1 MGHWQELGQT
11 VFISLIFAF
20 LLAKLISIVIS
31 FREENLRVSRE
42 VAEPDLPEPLSTG
55 SFEVEE
61 PLKNSSSDSIEAENS
76 RVLQE
81 SGVSEVP
88 RALSEV
94 AEHSKLHG
102 ESFLDDDDDDWEGV
116 ESTELDESFSAATSF
131 VATMATDRSSQKV
144 SNETQLELYGL
155 YKIATEGPCN
165 IPQPS
170 ALKISARAKW
180 NAWQRL
186 GTMPPEE
193 AMQRYIM
200 IVSQLYPTWAS
211 GGTSRNKEGD
221 DGSSATAKGGT
232 MGPVFSTFAH
242 DEDSDSELK
251 MEGIHVCAREG
262 EMNNLLKYLEQG
274 DLVNSRAIMTG
285 GYPVITV
292 TLIGLKPL
300 FKSRDYILSGTF
312 ELKKS
317 LEDSDGRS
325 ALHWAVD
332 RGHLDIVELLIKKN
346 ADVNAKDN
354 EGQTALHYAAVCD
367 RELIAKLLIEHGAD
381 GSVKDNDGNTP
392 RDVCTGRTW
401 TWI

>member
-1 MGHWQELGQT
+1 MGDWQELGQT

-274 DLVNSRAIMTG
+274 DLVNSR
-285 GYPVITV
+285 
-292 TLIGLKPL
+292 
-300 FKSRDYILSGTF
+300 
-312 ELKKS
+312 
-317 LEDSDGRS
+317 DSDGRS